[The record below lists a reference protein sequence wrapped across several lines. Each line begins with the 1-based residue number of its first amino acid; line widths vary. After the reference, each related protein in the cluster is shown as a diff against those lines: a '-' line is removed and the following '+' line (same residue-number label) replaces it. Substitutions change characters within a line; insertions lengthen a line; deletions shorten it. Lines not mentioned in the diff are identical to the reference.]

1 MKKVSVSIEEEHV
14 DMLDDREGVDSRSA
28 AVRDILD
35 EYEELR
41 TECEELRT
49 ECEELRTRLDSR
61 EDRIDELEEQL
72 AKRSQLEEKIE
83 DLPAKIHDERSYQ
96 ERRQR
101 MLDQASLTERL
112 KWKVTGVPVDDSDDT
127 DT

>member
-1 MKKVSVSIEEEHV
+1 MSIEEEHV
-14 DMLDDREGVDSRSA
+14 DMFDDREGVDSRSA

-35 EYEELR
+35 EHEELR

-49 ECEELRTRLDSR
+49 ECEELHTRLDSR
-61 EDRIDELEEQL
+61 ENRIDELEEQL

-112 KWKVTGVPVDDSDDT
+112 KWKVTGVPVDDSDDM